1 MPRSNEPLG
10 EIASEVLFEND
21 KVKVWNLVV
30 EPGEASDW
38 HMHDNDY
45 VTVVVEGEGL
55 MVQYEDGAEQDS
67 PSEVGTWRFHG
78 EHKIHRVV
86 NNRDVRY
93 KNVLIEL
100 KS

>member
-1 MPRSNEPLG
+1 MSRGDEPLG
-10 EIASEVLFEND
+10 EIATEVVYEND
-21 KVKVWNLVV
+21 KVRVWNLVV
-30 EPGEASDW
+30 EPGEASGW
-38 HMHDNDY
+38 HMHHNDY
-45 VTVVVEGEGL
+45 VTVVVEGNGL
-55 MVQYEDGAEQDS
+55 VVQYDDGTEQDS